1 MKKIFI
7 TGGAGF
13 FGSKMTEKFL
23 EKGHQVTVYDN
34 LQFGDD
40 GTKPFIA
47 NPNYT
52 LIVGDVKNSEN
63 MFSHTLGHD
72 IVIHLAAYVGEV
84 ICKENINFV
93 DEVNTDSAVNMSKF
107 CEENNIQ
114 FLFLSTCS
122 NYGKTKEMVNEKSE
136 LNPSGLYSTSKI
148 TAENIILENN
158 PSSLVLRCATLFGV
172 SHRMRVDLT
181 INQLIYEMLRDGII
195 TVYGEEAWRPYLHVE
210 DAVNMIMLALEEKL
224 TGVYNLGTDELNYTK
239 KQIIEEIQ
247 KSNEFIIKPIIWDD
261 PRDYKV
267 DFSKINKEINYN
279 IKYKLNDGVKE
290 LLDHMTTDEFKI
302 KQNIKN
308 NRHV

>member
-1 MKKIFI
+1 MKKILI

-13 FGSKMTEKFL
+13 FGSKMAEKFL
-23 EKGHQVTVYDN
+23 ENGYSVTVYDN

-40 GTKPFIA
+40 GIKPFMS
-47 NPNYT
+47 NPNYK
-52 LIVGDVKNSEN
+52 LVIGDVKDTEKMLSEASKSN
-63 MFSHTLGHD
+63 
-72 IVIHLAAYVGEV
+72 IVVHLAAYVGEV
-84 ICKENINFV
+84 ICKENINYV
-93 DEVNTDSAVNMSKF
+93 YEVNSDSAVNMAKF
-107 CEENNIQ
+107 CDENNIQ

-122 NYGKTKEMVNEKSE
+122 NYGKSKEVVNEESE

-148 TAENIILENN
+148 QAENEILEKYK
-158 PSSLVLRCATLFGV
+158 SSLILRCATLFGV

-210 DAVNMIMLALEEKL
+210 DAVNMIILILEKKL
-224 TGVYNLGTDELNYTK
+224 SGVYNLGTDELNYTK

-247 KSNEFIIKPIIWDD
+247 KSYEFLIKPIIWDD

-267 DFSKINKEINYN
+267 NFSKINEEIDYT